1 MVQEGGMIAEGRSI
15 SRSIVVTLLLVTAL
29 ATGCSRQAA
38 VVQVTATPAPTSTPS
53 PTPSPPPARTVCAS
67 DCDFASIQAAI
78 DDPDTIAG
86 SIIELLEAV
95 HTEAGITVDKDV
107 VIEGQGPESTVVQ
120 AHAEAGSA
128 SDRVFVVAEGA
139 TVVMRGLTIRHG
151 DRTESEGDSSF
162 GGDEVGG
169 GGILNYGTLALENCV
184 VRDNVARHSGG
195 ILSRGVLTAVDCSF
209 LDNAARGSLIVG
221 QSCGA
226 GGAIRHNGPI
236 MELVNC
242 TFSGNTAATNSG
254 AVHVGCLATAV
265 LTNCTLSGNTA
276 ETGGAF
282 YVKGQLELIHCT
294 ITDNTA
300 AEAANGGGV
309 RVRGILS
316 YTNTLISG
324 NHPGGDCT
332 AARRQTGSQPGG
344 TIGLNV
350 NNLVG
355 DGGCEA
361 RYSGDPQLDVLADN
375 GGATL
380 THALLSGSPAL
391 DAIPADACVIG
402 TDQRG
407 QSRPQ
412 GGACDIGALESVPE

>member
-1 MVQEGGMIAEGRSI
+1 MIAKPRSI
-15 SRSIVVTLLLVTAL
+15 SRGVVVTLLLVITL
-29 ATGCSRQAA
+29 ATGCSRQAS

-67 DCDFASIQAAI
+67 NCDFTTIQAAI
-78 DDPDTIAG
+78 DDPDTVVG
-86 SIIELLEAV
+86 STIELLEAV

-120 AHAEAGSA
+120 AHAEAEGA

-139 TVVMRGLTIRHG
+139 SVVMRGLTIRHG
-151 DRTESEGDSSF
+151 NRTESEGDSSF

-169 GGILNYGTLALENCV
+169 GGVLNYGTLALENCV

-195 ILSRGVLTAVDCSF
+195 ILNRGVLTAVDCSF
-209 LDNAARGSLIVG
+209 LDNTARGSVRAG

-254 AVHVGCLATAV
+254 AVHVACSATAV
-265 LTNCTLSGNTA
+265 LTNCTISGNTA
-276 ETGGAF
+276 DGGGAF
-282 YVKGQLELIHCT
+282 VVKGRLELVHCT

-300 AEAANGGGV
+300 AEAANAGGV
-309 RVRGILS
+309 FVRGILS

-332 AARRQTGSQPGG
+332 AARSLTGSQPGG

-361 RYSGDPQLDVLADN
+361 RYTGDAQLDVLSDN

-380 THALLSGSPAL
+380 THGLLSGSPAL
-391 DAIPADACVIG
+391 DAIPAGMCVVD

-412 GGACDIGALESVPE
+412 GGACDIGALESVQE